1 MPLMHIPCHK
11 YWCGPLRNRDGTRA
25 AGLFHHKDGS
35 DTCSSAGSDVGGDEI
50 EFYYNKSYP
59 DEYLECNYN
68 HFQMRVGEERILKL
82 PLFPNEPGFKSGLKR
97 CRINKSAPQLTSNGF
112 LNPECLR
119 DLHDCDSI
127 SQLREVLGLA
137 PNADIEARIERALND
152 HGVLLSLTRLDAV
165 PDDAQESQVEMAF
178 SYLVSRIIDLL
189 KSSCE
194 FSGKRINFSVG
205 GILADESCAVS
216 GVTDYV
222 ALNEKKEIAFATECK
237 TMYAHPL
244 EELFYKGSK
253 GYQLFGAFFGSG
265 CKPTFLYT
273 QKHFILLVRD
283 QSSSRTFKYPPG
295 NAKFMVD
302 SLNFLEAVAICL
314 LSSSQEIRKD
324 KLFSPRRNSVPLKAT
339 EQSTLE
345 KLKENKSRSDSGSMK
360 PKALNLERGSAGRK
374 RKGESK
380 GGNGGGLKLTAENL
394 LRMGESFK
402 KNEDFDI

>member
-152 HGVLLSLTRLDAV
+152 HGVLSSLSALDAV
-165 PDDAQESQVEMAF
+165 PDDAEESEVESAF
-178 SYLVSRIIDLL
+178 DFFVRLLIKAL
-189 KSSCE
+189 KSTCQ
-194 FSGKRINFSVG
+194 FGGRRINFCVG

-222 ALNEKKEIAFATECK
+222 ALNEKGEIAFATECK

-244 EELFYKGSK
+244 EELFYEGSK

-273 QKHFILLVRD
+273 QKHFILLVWD

-295 NAKFMVD
+295 NDKFMVD
-302 SLNFLEAVAICL
+302 CLNLIEAIAICL
-314 LSSSQEIRKD
+314 LSSSKEIRED
-324 KLFSPRRNSVPLKAT
+324 VPLRPLRRCDPLNPKELSPT
-339 EQSTLE
+339 EISKE
-345 KLKENKSRSDSGSMK
+345 K
-360 PKALNLERGSAGRK
+360 RGTGRK
-374 RKGESK
+374 RKGKRK
-380 GGNGGGLKLTAENL
+380 GGDEGGLKLTAENL
-394 LRMGESFK
+394 IRLGESLNKYEFK
-402 KNEDFDI
+402 I

>member
-1 MPLMHIPCHK
+1 MPLMLIPCHK

-25 AGLFHHKDGS
+25 AGLFHRKDGS
-35 DTCSSAGSDVGGDEI
+35 ETCSSAGSEVGGDEI

-59 DEYLECNYN
+59 DKYLECNYN

-82 PLFPNEPGFKSGLKR
+82 PLFPNEPGFKSGAQR

-119 DLHDCDSI
+119 DLHDCVSI

-222 ALNEKKEIAFATECK
+222 ALNEKGEIAFATECK

-273 QKHFILLVRD
+273 QKHFILLVWD

-295 NAKFMVD
+295 NAKFWVKSRD
-302 SLNFLEAVAICL
+302 FINAIAICL
-314 LSSSQEIRKD
+314 LSSSQEIRED
-324 KLFSPRRNSVPLKAT
+324 VPLRPLRRCDPLNPKELSPT
-339 EQSTLE
+339 EVS
-345 KLKENKSRSDSGSMK
+345 KEN
-360 PKALNLERGSAGRK
+360 RGTGRK
-374 RKGESK
+374 RKSKRK
-380 GGNGGGLKLTAENL
+380 GGDEGGLKLTAENL
-394 LRMGESFK
+394 MRLGESLNKYEFK
-402 KNEDFDI
+402 I